1 MLDTFIS
8 STKVIECSYLVSVWW
23 VIGWYPALDKTIA
36 PLSNA
41 SASLAFKKDFIL
53 GASLISYLI

>member
-1 MLDTFIS
+1 
-8 STKVIECSYLVSVWW
+8 
-23 VIGWYPALDKTIA
+23 LDKTIA

-53 GASLISYLI
+53 GASVNTNFHIKTLKAPI